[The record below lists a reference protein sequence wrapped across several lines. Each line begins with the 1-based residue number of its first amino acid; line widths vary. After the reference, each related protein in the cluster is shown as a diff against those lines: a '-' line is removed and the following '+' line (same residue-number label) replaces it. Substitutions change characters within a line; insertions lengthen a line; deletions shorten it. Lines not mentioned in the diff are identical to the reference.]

1 MKRMQGTLVASVWL
15 LATLVASAAAQPL
28 PGDDEEPGDVT
39 PPPVDPPPPPPP
51 PVETKVAPAVEP
63 EPEVTPVVAEPR
75 ATRPTAFSIA
85 IGLGYDL
92 PADLQAPNIT
102 SVRFRLPSGLT
113 FEPRVELARSGST
126 TDTGTPPDTETTTT
140 STELGVLARHPLM
153 SNGKVDFEIA
163 GGFSLA
169 RSVVNP
175 DMADNDTTTTS
186 FGIFYGIAV
195 GYWFT
200 PHVYLTLTGLN
211 PILSTSSR
219 SEEMGPTLTVE
230 TSSTGVGLVFDPNV
244 FAMLHLYL

>member
-1 MKRMQGTLVASVWL
+1 MKRMNLMMIAMALMLAS
-15 LATLVASAAAQPL
+15 SAALAQPL
-28 PGDDEEPGDVT
+28 PDDEENPIEAT
-39 PPPVDPPPPPPP
+39 PPPPPDPDPPPPPAD
-51 PVETKVAPAVEP
+51 TRVAPAVDP
-63 EPEVTPVVAEPR
+63 EPDAPAIAEPKE
-75 ATRPTAFSIA
+75 TRPTAFSIA
-85 IGLGYDL
+85 IGLGYDI

-113 FEPRVELARSGST
+113 FEPRLEFARAASK
-126 TDTGTPPDTETTTT
+126 TDTGVPPDPETETTTT
-140 STELGVLARHPLM
+140 STELGVLVRHPLM

-163 GGFSLA
+163 GGASLS

-219 SEEMGPTLTVE
+219 AEEMGPTITIE
-230 TSSTGVGLVFDPNV
+230 TSTSGVGLVFDPNI